1 MASVCPFSALAK
13 DKGAMNLNYG
23 PEYETFRQQVRAFIE
38 GHRHLAPAPGDR
50 AARPSPEA
58 IEWQKL
64 LIEHG
69 YTARTIPRE
78 YGGYGAEPDIL
89 KSRIIAEE
97 FSRARVPG
105 GLANQG
111 ISMLVPTLL
120 ELGTE
125 MQKRRWIEPTLKGE
139 VVWCQGY
146 SEPGAGS
153 DLANLKTSA
162 RVENGEFVING
173 QKIWTSTAKHAD
185 MIFCLVRTEP
195 DAPMHGGIS
204 YLIFSMDTPGIEVRP
219 LKTMTGHAEFNETF
233 FTDVRVPLDQIV
245 GQRGQGWSVA
255 NATLGHERGMLG
267 DPDALENRMQA
278 LIALMQDEHTGDGR
292 AIHNPVLRDRLVA
305 LQAEVAAMKYNGMR
319 VLSDSQKGNPGGMAK
334 LIVKLQS
341 CELAHQISAL
351 AIDAMGEMGI
361 LYHHSPR
368 ERDGGAWQWNYMFQ
382 LGLIIGG
389 GTAQIQKNI
398 IAERGL
404 YMPREPR
411 PTSMVAVGQQTR
423 ASARQS
429 QGVD

>member
-1 MASVCPFSALAK
+1 MDLE
-13 DKGAMNLNYG
+13 YG
-23 PEYETFRQQVRAFIE
+23 PEYDAFCEEVRQFLKTYGNR
-38 GHRHLAPAPGDR
+38 APAEQGR
-50 AARPSPEA
+50 AARPCPEA
-58 IEWQKL
+58 VEWQKQ

-69 YTARTIPRE
+69 YTARTIPTE

-97 FSRARVPG
+97 FARAGIPG

-125 MQKRRWIEPTLKGE
+125 AQKRRWVEPTLKGE

-153 DLANLKTSA
+153 DLASLKTSA
-162 RVENGEFVING
+162 RIENGEFVING
-173 QKIWTSTAKHAD
+173 QKIWTSTAKQAD

-195 DAPMHGGIS
+195 DAPKHGGIS
-204 YLIFSMDTPGIEVRP
+204 YLIFSMDTPGIDVRP

-233 FTDVRVPLDQIV
+233 FSDVRVPMDQIV
-245 GQRGQGWSVA
+245 GQRGQGWFVA

-267 DPDALENRMQA
+267 DPDALENRFQA
-278 LIALMQDEHTGDGR
+278 LVKLMQKERVGQGR
-292 AIHNPVLRDRLVA
+292 AIDNAVLRDRLAA

-319 VLSDSQKGNPGGMAK
+319 ILSDNLKGEPGGMAK

-351 AIDAMGEMGI
+351 AIDAMGEIGI
-361 LYHHSPR
+361 LYHGSNR
-368 ERDGGAWQWNYMFQ
+368 EREGGAWQWNYMFQ

-404 YMPREPR
+404 DMPREPKLAK
-411 PTSMVAVGQQTR
+411 PAPAEQGAAVA
-423 ASARQS
+423 ARQK
-429 QGVD
+429 QGAA